1 MNKLQY
7 DKQSCDSG
15 TIEKPRPPAG
25 SNTNA
30 PGSREMKGD
39 PTASYGKCGRWA
51 APLML
56 STLTSTVSPAAVRRR
71 WQRLGGR

>member
-1 MNKLQY
+1 MNKPQY
-7 DKQSCDSG
+7 NKQSCDYG
-15 TIEKPRPPAG
+15 TIEKLRPPAG
-25 SNTNA
+25 SNTNV

-56 STLTSTVSPAAVRRR
+56 STLTSTVSPAAAWRR